1 MSELIFLL
9 ALFGTPVLVLWLFW
23 ARMRM
28 IRNHRWH
35 DLGREEDGI
44 PDIHPYEE
52 IERSEDGLSYG
63 RTMNFDPTLS
73 DVGKRAGAMPDIDKT
88 LLGKR

>member
-1 MSELIFLL
+1 MAELIFLL
-9 ALFGTPVLVLWLFW
+9 AVLGTPVLVMWLFW

-35 DLGREEDGI
+35 DLGREDDVL
-44 PDIHPYEE
+44 PDIQPYEE
-52 IERSEDGLSYG
+52 FDRSEGGLSYG
-63 RTMNFDPTLS
+63 RTMNFDQTLS